1 MDNTIPGLERA
12 IWVLQHLSKS
22 PDGLGA
28 AELARASGVPRATLY
43 RIIRT
48 LRAHDLVSP
57 AIGDEA
63 RLVLGPGL
71 TALAK
76 RALRPVDLVHK
87 VQPYMDALSQEIG
100 ETVKFVARE
109 GLEVVTLAV
118 TPSMND
124 SRIAAR
130 VGTRAP
136 LHVGASQRLLL
147 AFAPPE
153 VQDEV
158 LAGPMKAVASRTVTS
173 PEELRSDFERI
184 TAQGHASGYSE
195 GVEGVGAFAAA
206 VRDPFGEV
214 RTAMV
219 AVYVYAGKTA
229 EERSRIAHATLRA
242 AGRAASALQG

>member
-1 MDNTIPGLERA
+1 
-12 IWVLQHLSKS
+12 
-22 PDGLGA
+22 
-28 AELARASGVPRATLY
+28 
-43 RIIRT
+43 
-48 LRAHDLVSP
+48 
-57 AIGDEA
+57 
-63 RLVLGPGL
+63 
-71 TALAK
+71 
-76 RALRPVDLVHK
+76 
-87 VQPYMDALSQEIG
+87 
-100 ETVKFVARE
+100 
-109 GLEVVTLAV
+109 
-118 TPSMND
+118 MND

-184 TAQGHASGYSE
+184 TAQGHATGYSE

-219 AVYVYAGKTA
+219 AVYVYAGTTA